1 MMLLLLAFT
10 GFVRADE
17 LTVHDG
23 TATNAY
29 VPVYGFYADA
39 YLKCEMVYPASELS
53 VMNGGQISS
62 MAFGISSPATEAW
75 TATFEVFVKE
85 VSDATISDFTGTT
98 GATTVYT
105 GTLDGTGSTM
115 TVNFT
120 APYTYNGGNLLVGFY
135 TTTTGNYKSISW
147 AGETVSGASVQGYN
161 YSSLSGVTASQRD
174 FLPKTTFT
182 YTGGG
187 GGGGQG
193 GFEDKLHVKYMD
205 GETEVIDTLNLGV
218 RPAGAWM
225 EPFNF
230 TMYSEGPVYTVNVL
244 DFTPSD
250 GMFSVEGEELPFQVN
265 TDGVELIMNVN
276 TADTGVIER
285 QFVAI
290 TEGDRAAHI
299 WPVMVELYAPE
310 CPDVVEVAYDLGT
323 IDAGYTYEG
332 IPPEITP
339 TVLHNDYTLP
349 FPEIPEGEDAV
360 YKFTVDNDV
369 IISAWVDSTAENGKV
384 ALYTEDFYGE
394 GGPMATNNYTG
405 LPKVGGKY
413 GISRVSPSP

>member
-1 MMLLLLAFT
+1 MKKKVFSLMMMLLLAFT

-53 VMNGGQISS
+53 AMNGGQISS
-62 MAFGISSPATEAW
+62 MAFGINSPATEAW

-135 TTTTGNYKSISW
+135 LTTTGNYKSITW
-147 AGETVSGASVQGYN
+147 AGETVNGASVQGYN
-161 YSSLSGVTASQRD
+161 YSSLSSVTATQRD

-182 YTGGG
+182 YTTGGSGGG
-187 GGGGQG
+187 GGSM
-193 GFEDKLHVKYMD
+193 EDQLHVKYME
-205 GETEVIDTLNLGV
+205 GEEEIIDSLNLGV

-225 EPFNF
+225 EPFTF
-230 TMYSEGPVYTVNVL
+230 TMYSEGPTYTVNVL

-265 TDGVELIMNVN
+265 TDGVELVMNVN

-299 WPVMVELYAPE
+299 WPVVVELYAPE
-310 CPDVVEVAYDLGT
+310 VPDVWELACEEATTFPFVEVPQTAHNMQ
-323 IDAGYTYEG
+323 
-332 IPPEITP
+332 
-339 TVLHNDYTLP
+339 LHNDYTLP
-349 FPEIPEGEDAV
+349 FPEIPEGYDAV
-360 YKFTVDNDV
+360 YKLVFDQDV
-369 IISAWVDSTAENGKV
+369 MLNASVTQGENGKV
-384 ALYTEDFYGE
+384 ALYREGFEGE
-394 GGPMATNNYTG
+394 GGPMAD
-405 LPKVGGKY
+405 
-413 GISRVSPSP
+413 